1 MNDLLLELAK
11 RKKTP
16 TIRAQ
21 LLVALPEIQ
30 EALTRG
36 YSLADIHRVLKDQGR
51 FNGSY
56 SFLRQII
63 RAQSN
68 KVLLSESTP
77 ESGSTDKTAVRE
89 NLERFAATAPQRS
102 SLGWHKRSAKELL

>member
-1 MNDLLLELAK
+1 MNDLLSELAK

-51 FNGSY
+51 FHGSY

-63 RAQSN
+63 RAQTNNS
-68 KVLLSESTP
+68 LPGESAP
-77 ESGSTDKTAVRE
+77 ESSPTDKTAVRE
-89 NLERFAATAPQRS
+89 NLERFAATVPQRS